1 MFRTS
6 RSVLLVT
13 MVSLA
18 GSGILVAPGA
28 ASAADTTTHL
38 SATQMVAA
46 LKPVA
51 TASAAAAEGGWKS
64 VLRLAGDSSPVS
76 GTYVVDPS
84 RGIAY
89 EQFRY
94 GEDNETAYAVAGKGL
109 YRTLPD
115 AASRAAVKMMGRPAV
130 KYVFSPDGS
139 LTLDEYL
146 KDGAPTP
153 DSVLGE
159 DLDNAGTRT
168 VHDDGSADYVQVVD
182 DTTVTLRVSPAGTLS
197 GAHAKT
203 GDYTVTLTYTY
214 GPQTV
219 AAPAAETVIDEA
231 ALNVGVWYVHLP
243 VEIKQ
248 VSHLSAAKARR
259 AAHGATVKVASLRKI
274 VRQEVSTF
282 NTKAQ
287 LKMIKVKNIDRGVR
301 VYATNPWTHKTF
313 SYTIKAS
320 GKKVVV
326 RR

>member
-1 MFRTS
+1 MFRSS
-6 RSVLLVT
+6 RSVLLAT
-13 MVSLA
+13 MASLA
-18 GSGILVAPGA
+18 GGVLVAPVA
-28 ASAADTTTHL
+28 ASAADTTTQL

-51 TASAAAAEGGWKS
+51 AASVAAAEGGWKS
-64 VLRLAGDSSPVS
+64 VVTLAGDSSPVS

-84 RGIAY
+84 RGMAY

-94 GEDNETAYAVAGKGL
+94 GADNETAYAVAGKGL
-109 YRTLPD
+109 YRSLPD
-115 AASRAAVKMMGRPAV
+115 ATSRAAVTMMGRPAV
-130 KYVFSPDGS
+130 KYVFSPDKS

-153 DSVLGE
+153 GSVLSE
-159 DLDNAGTRT
+159 DLDNAGSRT
-168 VHDDGSADYVQVVD
+168 VHDDGSIDYVQVVE

-219 AAPAAETVIDEA
+219 EAPAANTVIGEA

-243 VEIKQ
+243 AEINQ
-248 VSHLSAAKARR
+248 VSHFSATRARR
-259 AAHGATVKVASLRKI
+259 AARGATVKVASLRKI
-274 VRQEVSTF
+274 VRREVSTF
-282 NTKAQ
+282 NTKVQ
-287 LKMIKVKNIDRGVR
+287 LKMIKVKNIHRGVR
-301 VYATNPWTHKTF
+301 VYATNPWTHQTF

-326 RR
+326 VRS